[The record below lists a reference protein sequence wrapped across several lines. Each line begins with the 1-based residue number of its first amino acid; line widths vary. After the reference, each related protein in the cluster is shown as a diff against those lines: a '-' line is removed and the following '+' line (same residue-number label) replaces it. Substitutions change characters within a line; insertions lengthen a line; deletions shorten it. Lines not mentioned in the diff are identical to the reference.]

1 MNSASDLR
9 TSLDSPGAMLA
20 PGVYDALTALLV
32 EQAGYSCAYV
42 SGASISFTRI
52 GRPDLGLTTLS
63 EVADT
68 VANMR
73 ERVSIPLVVDAD
85 TGFGNALNVRRSVRL
100 LERMGASAIQLE
112 DQTSPK
118 RCGHLE
124 GKTLISTAEMAGKI
138 RAAADAR
145 HDEATLI
152 VARTDAVATDGIEAA
167 VERAHAYV
175 DAGADMLFIE
185 ALRDDEQLSRVGS
198 ELGPRA
204 KLLCNM
210 VEGGKTPLK
219 PVDEL
224 GELGFD
230 LVIYPGAM
238 VRVVSFA
245 AQAYLRELQQQGT
258 TAGMLDRMNQFNG
271 IMDVVGLQQSIAEGQ
286 AYASE
291 IKDARK

>member
-1 MNSASDLR
+1 MNSALGLR
-9 TSLDSPGAMLA
+9 TRLDEPGAILA

-63 EVADT
+63 EVADS

-138 RAAADAR
+138 RAAVDAR

-185 ALRDDEQLSRVGS
+185 ALRDDAQLSRVGS

-224 GELGFD
+224 GALGFD

-245 AQAYLRELQQQGT
+245 AQAYLRELQEQGT

-286 AYASE
+286 AYASD